1 MAVLSCFWKFFFIS
15 YQIGWNALLLVKNW
29 KPMAIIKENSKRH
42 QNWKTTDYWYIL
54 KPNVWVPKMTM
65 FTKPQF
71 PTSSGKLISQDFQY
85 CTESNQRIFCTS
97 LIELHVTWGDNM
109 SNICVKTSQNQVIQ
123 IMFSMEQ
130 CLDIFCDYW

>member
-29 KPMAIIKENSKRH
+29 KPMAKIKENSKRH
-42 QNWKTTDYWYIL
+42 QNWKTTDYWCIL

-71 PTSSGKLISQDFQY
+71 PTLFRQVTVISGLSAGIGKL
-85 CTESNQRIFCTS
+85 CIFGHLGLFVQHGTVFGYFLWL
-97 LIELHVTWGDNM
+97 LINNYHSFFSTFVHV
-109 SNICVKTSQNQVIQ
+109 SI
-123 IMFSMEQ
+123 
-130 CLDIFCDYW
+130 